1 MTRAFAAGAL
11 ALAIIVLTGH
21 SIRASQTSTG
31 AQSGTAAQPA
41 SLVNLN
47 TATAA
52 DFEKLPGIGPAMAV
66 RIVEY
71 RQKNG
76 AFKKVEELMNV
87 QGIGEKTFLRLK
99 PLVTVAPPK
108 ITPRLSWLSGR

>member
-1 MTRAFAAGAL
+1 MTRAFAAGAF
-11 ALAIIVLTGH
+11 ALAIIAL
-21 SIRASQTSTG
+21 ASQSIQASQAAG
-31 AQSGTAAQPA
+31 AQSGTAQPA

-52 DFEKLPGIGPAMAV
+52 DFEKLPGIGPAMAI

-76 AFKKVEELMNV
+76 NFKKVEELMNV

-108 ITPRLSWLSGR
+108 VTPPASWLSVR

>member
-11 ALAIIVLTGH
+11 ALAIVALAGH
-21 SIRASQTSTG
+21 SIHASQAAGSS
-31 AQSGTAAQPA
+31 QSGSSQPA
-41 SLVNLN
+41 PLVNLN

-52 DFEKLPGIGPAMAV
+52 DFEKLPGIGPAMAI

-76 AFKKVEELMNV
+76 NFKKVEELMNV

-108 ITPRLSWLSGR
+108 LTAAVPPSGR